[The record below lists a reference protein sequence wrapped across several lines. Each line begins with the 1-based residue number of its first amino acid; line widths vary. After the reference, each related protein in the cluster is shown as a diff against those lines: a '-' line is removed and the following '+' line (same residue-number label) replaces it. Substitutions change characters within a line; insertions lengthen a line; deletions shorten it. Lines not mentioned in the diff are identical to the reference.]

1 MHGKGLPRQV
11 SLLLGKSFGRIV
23 LSNVTLRSRRHYPVK
38 LIVNEIVSLVKIRE
52 LEVDSN
58 DIDEHNHE
66 LTTEELMELHCV
78 SQQEVIEESLS
89 EEEAVTARQQYS
101 IPIRQMLKGW
111 ETFASYIEKHH
122 PN

>member
-23 LSNVTLRSRRHYPVK
+23 LSNVTLRSMRHYPVK
-38 LIVNEIVSLVKIRE
+38 LIVNEIVSLAKIRE

-58 DIDEHNHE
+58 DIDEQNQE

-78 SQQEVIEESLS
+78 SQQESIEKSLS

-101 IPIRQMLKGW
+101 NAIR
-111 ETFASYIEKHH
+111 
-122 PN
+122 